1 MQRTRTL
8 LLLLVAVI
16 FILTGCSTPAPL
28 SETIIFSPHRVKSDT
43 TGSYRGSFALIP
55 AYNFDKNSVLRYGK
69 QKYAPALGK
78 SHGMNL
84 EYYNYQK
91 FGLGISDMFTHS
103 DNWAV
108 DWSIGYAILGFDF
121 TTRIKGPYYLT
132 AQTAVLGGDQLILQ
146 RPIFKMGSGGIT
158 LGPYYRF
165 DSYYIGSGGY
175 AINLERFLINSVGLR
190 SFFQFQSRY
199 IPFYGY
205 IESGYSPELKR
216 VLFYVDFTTPILK
229 FR

>member
-1 MQRTRTL
+1 MHRTRTL
-8 LLLLVAVI
+8 LLLLVSVVL
-16 FILTGCSTPAPL
+16 ILTGCSTPAPL
-28 SETIIFSPHRVKSDT
+28 SETIIFSPHHVKGDSS
-43 TGSYRGSFALIP
+43 GAYRGRFALMP
-55 AYNFDKNSVLRYGK
+55 AYNFDKSSVLRYGK
-69 QKYAPALGK
+69 QKYASTLEK
-78 SHGMNL
+78 SHGTHL

-91 FGLGISDMFTHS
+91 FGLGISGMFTHS
-103 DNWAV
+103 DKWAM
-108 DWSIGYAILGFDF
+108 DWSIGYAMLGFDY
-121 TTRIKGPYYLT
+121 TTHIKGPYYLT
-132 AQTAVLGGDQLILQ
+132 AQTALLGGDQLILQ
-146 RPIFKMGSGGIT
+146 RPVFKLWSGGIT

-175 AINLERFLINSVGLR
+175 IINLERFTINSVGLR